1 MNTDFPRRLAA
12 ALEERGLTQA
22 SLAHRAGVNPSSVS
36 HWVTG
41 RREPDL
47 DTINSVAGF
56 LGVSPAWLAFGDGE
70 MVDGPAT
77 DPADA
82 PDDAPTL
89 RAPVV
94 VRDGFDQ
101 SAEATVATASEL
113 DGTPPLERAEPTRS
127 SKAPRRGGAAAA

>member
-1 MNTDFPRRLAA
+1 MDIDFSRRLAA
-12 ALEERGLTQA
+12 ALDERGLTQA
-22 SLAHRAGVNPSSVS
+22 VLARRAGVNPSSVS

-56 LGVSPAWLAFGDGE
+56 LGVSPAWLAFGVGE
-70 MVDGPAT
+70 MVDGTAT
-77 DPADA
+77 APADA
-82 PDDAPTL
+82 PDDATSL

-101 SAEATVATASEL
+101 SAEATGATATAL
-113 DGTPPLERAEPTRS
+113 DGTPPLELAGSTRS